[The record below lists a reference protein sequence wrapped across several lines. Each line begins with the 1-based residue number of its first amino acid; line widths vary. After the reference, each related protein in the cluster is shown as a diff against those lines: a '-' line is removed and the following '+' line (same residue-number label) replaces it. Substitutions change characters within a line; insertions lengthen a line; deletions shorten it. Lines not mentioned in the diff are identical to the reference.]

1 MSLSPSTPAGLRCQT
16 RCKNNIPPS
25 KPPYKYVGSQAKLK
39 VCPPCSHSSQFG
51 GALAGR
57 NCPAATST
65 RRDGRGEVTAQAGR
79 LPPAGFSA
87 HQQLPWS
94 SLSPHT
100 LLPLGAARIL
110 SARRPPR
117 PGRPHNNAAD
127 RPHQPHRPL
136 PARLHRQFCACQPRA
151 CAGEIHT
158 GVVPRACAAPPAAP
172 TARPGRAAVWRPP
185 RLARP
190 PSLSPPPRPA
200 RSSCRGGPGSC
211 GRPSA
216 APAGPVRADGIS
228 GGGSG
233 ARAGGERRGA
243 SRVDYIWSKA
253 GESGGPRGRFLV
265 RAAGRAGLRRRRERH
280 RPVRTQPSRRPPE
293 PEAGPPA
300 GLRPPPFQPARASAG
315 ARAGTSGRGC
325 RTRSVSTGGRSGGA
339 RAAEGRGVAAV
350 GTPPP
355 GSGGGRFLL
364 SATSDRGC
372 RRRSG
377 CWAGVRER
385 REIKPR
391 FYFIFPPRFLLF
403 L

>member
-1 MSLSPSTPAGLRCQT
+1 MLAQQPVRC
-16 RCKNNIPPS
+16 RRGVRS
-25 KPPYKYVGSQAKLK
+25 RGS
-39 VCPPCSHSSQFG
+39 
-51 GALAGR
+51 
-57 NCPAATST
+57 CPAATSAG
-65 RRDGRGEVTAQAGR
+65 RDGRGEVTAQAGR

-87 HQQLPWS
+87 HPQLPWS

-100 LLPLGAARIL
+100 PLPLGPARIL
-110 SARRPPR
+110 SARSPTAPAGPITTPMTSSTGPASPTARCQRGFTANSAHAPAPR
-117 PGRPHNNAAD
+117 VRRGNTH
-127 RPHQPHRPL
+127 
-136 PARLHRQFCACQPRA
+136 
-151 CAGEIHT
+151 
-158 GVVPRACAAPPAAP
+158 GVVPRACAARPAAP

-190 PSLSPPPRPA
+190 PALSLSPPPRPA
-200 RSSCRGGPGSC
+200 RSSCRGGAGSC

-216 APAGPVRADGIS
+216 TPAGPVRADGIS

-280 RPVRTQPSRRPPE
+280 RPVRTHPKRRPPE

-300 GLRPPPFQPARASAG
+300 GLRPPPSQPALASAG
-315 ARAGTSGRGC
+315 ARAVTSGRGC
-325 RTRSVSTGGRSGGA
+325 RTRSVSTGGRRGAGCGGT
-339 RAAEGRGVAAV
+339 RG
-350 GTPPP
+350 GGGGDSRP

-372 RRRSG
+372 RRGSA
-377 CWAGVRER
+377 CWADGRER